1 MKQISNG
8 ELTEKAVILAVIL
21 FMIVAGVKYREDFSA
36 QPAVGIVWF
45 AILGLAASRL
55 IYFLIKKR

>member
-21 FMIVAGVKYREDFSA
+21 FMIVAGVMYREDFSS
-36 QPAVGIVWF
+36 QPVLGIVWF
-45 AILGLAASRL
+45 AVLGLAAARL
-55 IYFLIKKR
+55 IYFLIRKK

>member
-21 FMIVAGVKYREDFSA
+21 SMIVAGVMYREDFSA
-36 QPAVGIVWF
+36 QPVLGIVWF

>member
-1 MKQISNG
+1 MKQMNNG
-8 ELTEKAVILAVIL
+8 EMTEKAVILAVIL
-21 FMIVAGVKYREDFSA
+21 FMIVAGIMYREDFSG

-55 IYFLIKKR
+55 IYFLVKKK

>member
-21 FMIVAGVKYREDFSA
+21 CMIVVGIIYREDFSV
-36 QPAVGIVWF
+36 QPVLGTVWF
-45 AILGLAASRL
+45 AVLGLAALRL